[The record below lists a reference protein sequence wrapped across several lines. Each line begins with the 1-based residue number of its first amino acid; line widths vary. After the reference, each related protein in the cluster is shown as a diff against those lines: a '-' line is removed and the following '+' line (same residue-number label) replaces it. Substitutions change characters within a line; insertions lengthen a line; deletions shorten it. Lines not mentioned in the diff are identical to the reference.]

1 MDNITSKDKMKQR
14 RSRFR
19 MQENAP
25 TITVSGPSGSG
36 KSYLLTVLLPETSN
50 KLLAWNVGMKQ
61 TTLINTKLMLDSTM
75 NQDEAVIRVKMR
87 PFDIMLIKPIM
98 HKMILDVI
106 FENRDELDGLELDE
120 DIVYKVL
127 NPRNRAYHFAEFVQK
142 HSDKQGCPDQKLL
155 LQLLQRFFEGL
166 IPEIQEAVKEKEKGT
181 KTVYPKPKKKEIYEM
196 VIQER
201 LGDSEVQGLESEV
214 YTWFMQ
220 LYSFIKGEILK
231 TCEFL
236 DSEQVYAVVEDRVE
250 SDSIK
255 NLIQDTYNV
264 DSPYSLIIEEL
275 SYCVQPSIPFAMAF
289 KEAYREDA
297 KLGKVLR
304 LNILDTP
311 GLTQTGETKEDMQE
325 VLQQVMG
332 HQSDAYLFLC
342 STDERPT
349 VYENMKEL
357 LIKRR
362 EKFQEIPIKLLRTKV
377 DLNLYELMKKD
388 HLMEVGRPEFT
399 DTEAFF
405 YAEKAYEKFTQAI
418 DAENVEL
425 SESLGVYNPLDF
437 ISLDFT
443 PLRNLAGSF
452 FEKKPTIEK
461 EKLFHILF
469 DLSRK
474 VHDAHMPSYVG
485 RRYLQ
490 MKELDEAALVIKMNK
505 EMGQLLED
513 FAVHMKVMNSREYQ
527 GNYYQFESKKKLY
540 HGHSVYT
547 GLKKARIGEGHE
559 TRATVYENF
568 NIHVRSMIQKWT
580 TAFIQ
585 NRPISF
591 DVSFENIR
599 DSEAKRLAEIEAPQV
614 LKDIFRQ
621 QLSQILY
628 RISKALS
635 YDGMK
640 TEIEDIYAKQA
651 PDQAF
656 RNNMRLFYAKFSD
669 EMYWKEGLSRFLQQE
684 LNQLLSKMYF
694 YE

>member
-1 MDNITSKDKMKQR
+1 MDNINSKDKMKQK

-36 KSYLLTVLLPETSN
+36 KSYLLTVVLPETSN
-50 KLLAWNVGMKQ
+50 KLLARNVGMKQ
-61 TTLINTKLMLDSTM
+61 TTLINTKLMLDGTM
-75 NQDEAVIRVKMR
+75 NKDEAVIRVKIR
-87 PFDIMLIKPIM
+87 PFDTMLIKPII
-98 HKMILDVI
+98 HEMILDVI
-106 FENRDELDGLELDE
+106 FENRDELEELELDE
-120 DIVYKVL
+120 DVVYNVL
-127 NPRNRAYHFAEFVQK
+127 NPRNRAYHFAEFVQT
-142 HSDKQGCPDQKLL
+142 HSGEQGCPDQEILRK
-155 LQLLQRFFEGL
+155 LLQRFFDGL
-166 IPEIQEAVKEKEKGT
+166 IPEIKEAVKEKEKET

-201 LGDSEVQGLESEV
+201 LGEGEVQSLENEV

-220 LYSFIKGEILK
+220 LYSFVKGEILK

-255 NLIQDTYNV
+255 NLIQDTYDV
-264 DSPYSLIIEEL
+264 DSPYSLVIEEL
-275 SYCVQPSIPFAMAF
+275 SYCVQPSTPFVVAF
-289 KEAYREDA
+289 EEAYREEA

-311 GLTQTGETKEDMQE
+311 GLTQTGETKEEMQE

-342 STDERPT
+342 STDERPV

-362 EKFQEIPIKLLRTKV
+362 EKFQELPIKLLRTKV
-377 DLNLYELMKKD
+377 DLNLYELMKQD
-388 HLMEVGRPEFT
+388 HLMDVGRPEFT
-399 DTEAFF
+399 DTEALF

-418 DAENVEL
+418 EAENVEL

-443 PLRNLAGSF
+443 RLRSLAWSF
-452 FEKKPTIEK
+452 FENKPTIEK

-474 VHDAHMPSYVG
+474 VHDAHMPSYAG

-490 MKELDEAALVIKMNK
+490 VKELDEPALLVKMNK
-505 EMGQLLED
+505 EMEQLLED
-513 FAVHMKVMNSREYQ
+513 FAAHMKLMNSREYQ

-540 HGHSVYT
+540 HGRSVYT
-547 GLKKARIGEGHE
+547 GLRKARIGEGHE

-585 NRPISF
+585 NRSVVF

-599 DSEAKRLAEIEAPQV
+599 DSETKRLAEIEAPQV
-614 LKDIFRQ
+614 LRDIFRQ

-628 RISKALS
+628 RIGKALS

-640 TEIEDIYAKQA
+640 IEIEDIYAKHA

-684 LNQLLSKMYF
+684 LNQLLSRMYF